1 MSAGKI
7 IGYIFAAIAIF
18 FGVIFI
24 WGAFSPE
31 GQPTWIIVGAI
42 SALIGF
48 GVIWFVGRKSKTE
61 DQEVTYQIDLSGDVN
76 LDTLTCQACGG
87 QLSPEHVSMVAGAPV
102 VSCPF
107 CGTSYQLT
115 EEPKW

>member
-7 IGYIFAAIAIF
+7 IGYISAAIAIF

-24 WGAFSPE
+24 YGAFSPD
-31 GQPTWIIVGAI
+31 GQPVWFIIGAI
-42 SALIGF
+42 SVLVGF
-48 GVIWFVGRKSKTE
+48 GIIWFIARKQATGE
-61 DQEVTYQIDLSGDVN
+61 EEVKVQIDLSGDVN
-76 LDTLTCQACGG
+76 LDTLTCESCGG
-87 QLSPEHVSMVAGAPV
+87 QLSPEHISMVAGAPV
-102 VSCPF
+102 VACPF

>member
-7 IGYIFAAIAIF
+7 IGYIFAAITIF
-18 FGVIFI
+18 FGVLFV
-24 WGAFSPE
+24 WSAFGPE
-31 GQPTWIIVGAI
+31 EQPGNILIGIV
-42 SALIGF
+42 SAGIGF
-48 GVIWFVGRKSKTE
+48 GLIWYLGRKE
-61 DQEVTYQIDLSGDVN
+61 PGGEEEVKLQIDLSGDVN
-76 LDTLTCQACGG
+76 LDTLTCQSCGG
-87 QLSPEHVSMVAGAPV
+87 QLSADHIAMVAGAPG

>member
-1 MSAGKI
+1 MSAGKL
-7 IGYIFAAIAIF
+7 IGYIFAVIAIF

-31 GQPTWIIVGAI
+31 GQPVWLIVGAI
-42 SALIGF
+42 SVLVGF
-48 GVIWFVGRKSKTE
+48 GVIWFAGRKSKTE
-61 DQEVTYQIDLSGDVN
+61 EMDVTYQIDLSGDVN
-76 LDTLTCQACGG
+76 LDTLTCQSCGG

-102 VSCPF
+102 VECPF
-107 CGTSYQLT
+107 CETSYQLT